1 MVLPTAISFVCGVI
15 LRLALFRSSLPDWLS
30 TKTEVVTPLTS
41 WDRAMEGLALHREGI
56 SPYSGDIFHE
66 SPLMLKILGFISRF
80 SPNTIN
86 LIFVLL
92 DIIQGMILLRIAN
105 AFGRHM
111 LLRQAA
117 SVKNYH
123 PDAKK
128 NLLRKEDLM
137 DLQFYV
143 TVAFSFNPYSIA
155 TCLARSTAVFNNIII
170 LLALYQMLKGNSVL
184 SAVFVAL
191 AAYISMYPTILCVP
205 VAVHYFL
212 MSRKEG
218 IHYTDPTA
226 VVSYLQI
233 LGVTFVSLAIMLLF
247 SMLFVGSWEF
257 IPSTYGFILGVPDL
271 TPNLGLFWYFFTEM
285 FEHFRTFFIC
295 VFQINA
301 VIYTIPLSI
310 RLREHPTF
318 LFYMLLYTIGIFK
331 SYPGYGDVGLV
342 FALLPLWKHVY
353 QYMRNTFV
361 TVCMFLVCTVFAPIQ
376 YYLWIYAGSANA
388 NFYFAIS
395 LAFSTAQILMATDLL
410 FGFLKREFY
419 LHNGDKHK
427 LPDGT
432 DAQIILDS

>member
-1 MVLPTAISFVCGVI
+1 MVLPTVISFVAGVV
-15 LRLALFRSSLPDWLS
+15 LRLALFRSSLPEWLS
-30 TKTEVVTPLTS
+30 TKREVVTPITS
-41 WDRAMEGLALHREGI
+41 WGRAMEGLALHKEGI

-66 SPLMLKILGFISRF
+66 SPLMLKILGFITRF

-86 LIFVLL
+86 LIFVAL

-105 AFGRHM
+105 QFGRHE
-111 LLRQAA
+111 LLRQA
-117 SVKNYH
+117 SRVKNFH

-128 NLLRKEDLM
+128 FLLRKEDLF
-137 DLQFYV
+137 DLQFYI
-143 TVAFSFNPYSIA
+143 TVAFSFNPYSVA
-155 TCLARSTAVFNNIII
+155 TCLAKSTAVFNNIVI
-170 LLALYQMLKGNSVL
+170 LLALYYMLKGNPIL
-184 SAVFVAL
+184 SSVFVAL
-191 AAYISMYPTILCVP
+191 AAYISMYPIILCVP
-205 VAVHYFL
+205 VAVYSIL
-212 MSRKEG
+212 MSTKGRV
-218 IHYTDPTA
+218 IYTDSA
-226 VVSYLQI
+226 ALFGYLQI
-233 LGVTFVSLAIMLLF
+233 VCITFISLAIMLLF

-301 VIYTIPLSI
+301 VIYTIPLAI
-310 RLREHPTF
+310 RLREHPSF
-318 LFYMLLYTIGIFK
+318 LFYMLLYTVGIFK

-342 FALLPLWKHVY
+342 ITLLPLWKHIKS
-353 QYMRNTFV
+353 YMRNTFV
-361 TVCMFLVCTVFAPIQ
+361 TVCMFLVTTVFAPIQ

-410 FGFLKREFY
+410 FAFLKREFF

>member
-1 MVLPTAISFVCGVI
+1 MVLPTAISFVAGVI
-15 LRLALFRSSLPDWLS
+15 LRLSLFRSSLPEWLS

-41 WDRAMEGLALHREGI
+41 WSRAMEGLALHREGI
-56 SPYSGDIFHE
+56 SPYSGDLFHE
-66 SPLMLKILGFISRF
+66 TPLMLKVLGFISRF

-105 AFGRHM
+105 SFGKHM
-111 LLRQAA
+111 LLSQAA
-117 SVKNYH
+117 RVKDFH
-123 PDAKK
+123 PDAK
-128 NLLRKEDLM
+128 NLLLRKEDLM

-143 TVAFSFNPYSIA
+143 IVAFSFNPYSISA
-155 TCLARSTAVFNNIII
+155 CLARSTAVFNNIIL
-170 LLALYQMLKGNSVL
+170 LLALFYMLKGNAIL
-184 SAVFVAL
+184 SAVFVAM
-191 AAYISMYPTILCVP
+191 AAYISMYPIILCVP

-212 MSRKEG
+212 ISRKG
-218 IHYTDPTA
+218 RVQYNDTTA
-226 VVSYLQI
+226 GVSYLQI
-233 LGVTFVSLAIMLLF
+233 VGVTFVSLALMLLF

-301 VIYTIPLSI
+301 VIYTIPLAI
-310 RLREHPTF
+310 RLREHPPF
-318 LFYMLLYTIGIFK
+318 LFFMLLYTIGIFK
-331 SYPGYGDVGLV
+331 SYPSYGDVGLI
-342 FALLPLWKHVY
+342 FSLLPLWKHVY

-361 TVCMFLVCTVFAPIQ
+361 SVCMFLVCTVFAPIQ

-410 FGFLKREFY
+410 FGFLKREYF
-419 LHNGDKHK
+419 LRNGEKHK